1 MIPEDILERAYQ
13 GTTTK
18 EDALTL
24 LQMKPFELFA
34 LADQIRAEA
43 VGDNVTYIINRNI
56 NFTDI
61 CVGTCGFCAFK
72 DKKGY
77 LLSID
82 QIKEKIKEAHVSGA
96 TEVCIQG
103 GLLPNAHIDLYI
115 EILRAVK
122 SEYPHIHTH
131 CFSPMEVNHAARAS
145 GLSVEETLKKLK
157 DNGLNTMP
165 GTAAEILV
173 DKVRKIICPDKL
185 TKQEWID
192 TVTLAHNIGIQ
203 TTATMMYGHV
213 DTWEDRIDHI
223 LTIREIQK
231 ETGGF
236 SEFVPLSFMP
246 YNNPIGEKMLEE
258 GRFMNTGIDD
268 LKIYAIARIL
278 LNTHINNIQTSWVK
292 LGKKLAQMAL
302 FCGANDMGGTLM
314 EESISRSAGASS
326 GEVISVEE
334 LEWIIRATERTP
346 VQRDTLYRSI

>member
-24 LQMKPFELFA
+24 LKIKPFELFA
-34 LADQIRAEA
+34 LADQIRAET
-43 VGDNVTYIINRNI
+43 VGGDVTYIINRNI

-103 GLLPNAHIDLYI
+103 GLLPDVNINLYI
-115 EILRAVK
+115 DILRAVK

-131 CFSPMEVNHAARAS
+131 CFSPMEINHAARAS

-185 TKQEWID
+185 TRQEWID

-246 YNNPIGEKMLEE
+246 YNNAIGEKMLEE
-258 GRFMNTGIDD
+258 GRFMNTGMDD

-302 FCGANDMGGTLM
+302 SCGANDMGGTLM
-314 EESISRSAGASS
+314 EESISKSAGASS
-326 GEVISVEE
+326 GEVISVAE
-334 LEWIIRATERTP
+334 LEWIIKATDRTP